1 MGEGRDRI
9 LSVPVRVLA
18 FVYAR
23 LHGCD
28 RRIGCWRDVGSE
40 LRDWRDFRWLMA
52 EVGVVYSEEL
62 NEMCR
67 LHGL

>member
-1 MGEGRDRI
+1 MGGGRDRI

-40 LRDWRDFRWLMA
+40 LRDWREFCWLMVV
-52 EVGVVYSEEL
+52 VGVVYSEEL
-62 NEMCR
+62 AWTCLLR
-67 LHGL
+67 GW